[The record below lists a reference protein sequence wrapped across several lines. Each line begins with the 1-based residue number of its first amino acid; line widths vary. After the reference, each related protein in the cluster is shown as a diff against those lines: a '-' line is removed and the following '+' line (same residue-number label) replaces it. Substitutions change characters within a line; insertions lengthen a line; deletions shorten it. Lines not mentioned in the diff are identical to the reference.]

1 MSVVKG
7 TTETTRHRNLVS
19 RSCYK
24 LKVGI
29 IGAGVAGLSS
39 AIILKKLGCD
49 VTVFEKEKHVSTEGA
64 GIQITSNGLFVLEQ
78 IDLYNRAKN
87 YGVKP
92 DNLCFYDANSLKKIG
107 KLEILDRMK
116 KRYGKSFVSLRR
128 ALLIKVLFEKVKSE
142 KIEVNFGAKV
152 LPLFKKGQQDFSI
165 IYNGEDIKKDLIV
178 IADGVNSTWKKTI
191 FSEIKKRSI
200 SQTAY
205 RLIINKKNLPAIF
218 SQNNINLFFGRGK
231 HFVSYP
237 TGRNGMINFV
247 FCKREKGQ
255 VVNTWKEKVTK
266 DQFLEDFDLPD
277 ALKRSF
283 SNVKKIYKWPIIES
297 AIPPTIEK
305 KNVVM
310 VGDAAHGML
319 PYMAQGANKALEDS
333 WELAKCIE
341 SNPENLKIGIQNYSK
356 KRINR
361 IRRLDRVSRLNE
373 IVYHLELG
381 ILREFFLLFLRCV
394 TKFCPN
400 AFFKRLDWVYNHKG
414 E

>member
-1 MSVVKG
+1 VKG
-7 TTETTRHRNLVS
+7 TTGTTRRRNLVS
-19 RSCYK
+19 RALK

-39 AIILKKLGCD
+39 AILLKKFGCE
-49 VTVFEKEKHVSTEGA
+49 VTVFEKKKRVSTEGA
-64 GIQITSNGLFVLEQ
+64 GVQITSNGLFVLEQ
-78 IDLYNRAKN
+78 IDLYDKATNCGIN
-87 YGVKP
+87 P
-92 DNLCFYDANSLKKIG
+92 DNLCFYDTDSLQKIG

-128 ALLIKVLFEKVKSE
+128 ALLIKILFEKVKSE
-142 KIEVNFGAKV
+142 KIEVNFGV
-152 LPLFKKGQQDFSI
+152 NVHPLFKKGQQDFSI
-165 IYNGEDIKKDLIV
+165 IYDGKDIKKDLIV
-178 IADGVNSTWKKTI
+178 VADGVNSTWKKVI
-191 FSEIKKRSI
+191 FSEIKKRII

-205 RLIINKKNLPAIF
+205 RMIINKKNLPAIF
-218 SQNNINLFFGRGK
+218 SENNINLFFGGGK

-255 VVNTWKEKVTK
+255 VVNSWKEKVTK
-266 DQFLEDFDLPD
+266 DQFLQDFDLPD
-277 ALKRSF
+277 ALKKCF

-297 AIPPTIEK
+297 AIPLTIRK

-341 SNPENLKIGIQNYSK
+341 RNPENLELGIQNYSK

-361 IRRLDRVSRLNE
+361 IRGLDRVARLNE
-373 IVYHLELG
+373 IVYHLELR
-381 ILREFFLLFLRCV
+381 ILRELFFLFLRCV
-394 TKFCPN
+394 TKLCPN